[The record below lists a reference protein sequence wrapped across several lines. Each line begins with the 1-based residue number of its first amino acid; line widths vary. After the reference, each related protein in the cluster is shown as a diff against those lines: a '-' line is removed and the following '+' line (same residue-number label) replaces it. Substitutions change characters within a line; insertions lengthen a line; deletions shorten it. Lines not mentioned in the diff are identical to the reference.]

1 MSKATLR
8 KRPAAAT
15 LQKRPAA
22 AATQKD
28 NRSLTEA
35 ISALGRWPK
44 RKMQPKGDAE
54 IAENNLAIRLH
65 KAQKKGIGEDTELD
79 RVLDNLPPPT
89 SAEKAAGTQ
98 KDRSLAEAISALGRW
113 PKRKKQPKGD
123 AEIAENNLAIR
134 LRKAQQKG
142 IGEDTE
148 LASVVLNL
156 PDIPILADEIHDFR
170 SRFGYVPKRMR
181 NPVGEKE
188 IAENNLA
195 RRLRRSQRRLARRT
209 AARNAETSQTDD
221 ASQLVRNTETSQND
235 DASQV
240 VT

>member
-54 IAENNLAIRLH
+54 IAENNLAIRLY
-65 KAQKKGIGEDTELD
+65 KAQKKGIDEG
-79 RVLDNLPPPT
+79 
-89 SAEKAAGTQ
+89 
-98 KDRSLAEAISALGRW
+98 
-113 PKRKKQPKGD
+113 
-123 AEIAENNLAIR
+123 
-134 LRKAQQKG
+134 
-142 IGEDTE
+142 TE
-148 LASVVLNL
+148 LASVLDKL
-156 PDIPILADEIHDFR
+156 PADIRPNAEDKVMHEIRALGH
-170 SRFGYVPKRMR
+170 VPQRTKK
-181 NPVGEKE
+181 PVGEAQL
-188 IAENNLA
+188 AENSLA
-195 RRLRRSQRRLARRT
+195 RKLSRLCRNEETTQIHDASQLGSNT
-209 AARNAETSQTDD
+209 DTSQTDD
-221 ASQLVRNTETSQND
+221 AT
-235 DASQV
+235 QV